1 MKKEELG
8 QGKEPTYTEQL
19 LCVYP
24 TAEFLANVSFN
35 PHQPVKSLL
44 ILIFQIENL
53 IIIYYLSYLWLH
65 QR

>member
-19 LCVYP
+19 L